1 MIKIICLGICLICF
15 IIQIIL
21 FIREIMNH
29 KRFKKELELEI
40 KRFKNVKDKEENE
53 MHEDDWA

>member
-1 MIKIICLGICLICF
+1 MIKIICLGICLVCF

>member
-53 MHEDDWA
+53 MHEEDWA

>member
-15 IIQIIL
+15 VIQIIL

-40 KRFKNVKDKEENE
+40 KRFENVKDREENE
-53 MHEDDWA
+53 MNEDDWV

>member
-1 MIKIICLGICLICF
+1 VIKIICLGICLVCF

-53 MHEDDWA
+53 MH

>member
-15 IIQIIL
+15 VIQIIL

-53 MHEDDWA
+53 MSEDDWA